1 MLPVCSFNLIEVIYN
16 TDKTPYKAIGMINS
30 QDQKLLMLLRQDA
43 RTSITDLARSLGV
56 SRSTVQNRL
65 ARLEKAGIIRGYSV
79 ELGGEY
85 LANQVE
91 AHVSIKVIQKLTA
104 RTNMALEDISQV
116 VQLFSVSG
124 EYDLIAIVQAQSLE
138 ELSKVLDDIGN
149 LEGVERTNSAVV
161 LETRFRR

>member
-1 MLPVCSFNLIEVIYN
+1 
-16 TDKTPYKAIGMINS
+16 MINS
-30 QDQKLLMLLRQDA
+30 QDQKLLMLLRHDA

-85 LANQVE
+85 LANLVE
-91 AHVSIKVIQKLTA
+91 AHVSIKVVQKLTA
-104 RTNMALEDISQV
+104 RTNVALEEISQV

-124 EYDLIAIVQAQSLE
+124 EYDLIAIVRAQSLE

>member
-1 MLPVCSFNLIEVIYN
+1 
-16 TDKTPYKAIGMINS
+16 MINS

-65 ARLEKAGIIRGYSV
+65 VRLEKAGIIRGYSV

-149 LEGVERTNSAVV
+149 LEGVDRTNSAVV